1 MEQNDLREVLVVRV
15 PACTVEE
22 AEAIRL
28 AAVRSI
34 RSGVWVIPTDY
45 AWSLEELPC
54 LVEAEQPPEEE
65 KPKPKRSGK
74 SVRKKEIHARLL
86 DYRKHNGL
94 GCLEAV
100 AKAARRKDITADVL
114 RRVIS
119 DADALEDVQWAAVG
133 RALDKLEKR
142 VEEESR
148 PNGEDHG

>member
-1 MEQNDLREVLVVRV
+1 MEQNELREVLVVRV

-34 RSGVWVIPTDY
+34 QSGVWVIPADY

-54 LVEAEQPPEEE
+54 LVEVEQPPE
-65 KPKPKRSGK
+65 KPKPGRSRNR
-74 SVRKKEIHARLL
+74 SEKKEIHARLL

-133 RALDKLEKR
+133 RALDKLEKKTA
-142 VEEESR
+142 EASR

>member
-1 MEQNDLREVLVVRV
+1 MERDDLREVLVVRV

-22 AEAIRL
+22 AEVIRL
-28 AAVRSI
+28 ATLRSI
-34 RSGVWVIPTDY
+34 RSGVWVIPNGY

-54 LVEAEQPPEEE
+54 LAEVEQPPEGE
-65 KPKPKRSGK
+65 KPRTGQSGN
-74 SVRKKEIHARLL
+74 SSRKKEIHARLL

-133 RALDKLEKR
+133 RALDKLER
-142 VEEESR
+142 EAEESR
-148 PNGEDHG
+148 PNGESHG

>member
-1 MEQNDLREVLVVRV
+1 MERNDLWEVLVVRV

-22 AEAIRL
+22 SEAIRL
-28 AAVRSI
+28 ATLRSI

-54 LVEAEQPPEEE
+54 LAEVEQPPEEE
-65 KPKPKRSGK
+65 KPRTGRSGN
-74 SVRKKEIHARLL
+74 SVRKKEIHAKLL

-94 GCLEAV
+94 GCLETV
-100 AKAARRKDITADVL
+100 AKAVRRKDITADVL

-119 DADALEDVQWAAVG
+119 NADALEDVQWAAVG
-133 RALDKLEKR
+133 RALDKLDKKAA
-142 VEEESR
+142 VESC

>member
-54 LVEAEQPPEEE
+54 LVEVEQPPEEE
-65 KPKPKRSGK
+65 KPKPERTGN
-74 SVRKKEIHARLL
+74 SVRKKEIHAKLL

-94 GCLEAV
+94 GCLDTV
-100 AKAARRKDITADVL
+100 AKAARRKDVTADVL

-119 DADALEDVQWAAVG
+119 NADTLKDAQWAAVG
-133 RALDKLEKR
+133 RALDKLER
-142 VEEESR
+142 EAEESR
-148 PNGEDHG
+148 PNGESHG

>member
-1 MEQNDLREVLVVRV
+1 MERNDLREVLVVRV

-22 AEAIRL
+22 AEAIRFATL
-28 AAVRSI
+28 RSI
-34 RSGVWVIPTDY
+34 RSGVWVIPSGYT
-45 AWSLEELPC
+45 WSLEELPC
-54 LVEAEQPPEEE
+54 LAEVEQPPEEE
-65 KPKPKRSGK
+65 KPRTGRSGN
-74 SVRKKEIHARLL
+74 SVRKKEIHAKLL

-133 RALDKLEKR
+133 RALDKLDKKAT
-142 VEEESR
+142 VESC